1 MPQYYW
7 GTFGSQWN
15 PTQFKFPNDIEW
27 HLKGTCF
34 WNIGLGFW
42 FFQISFLLYLP
53 AFIGEILFTQQTR
66 NVFWSLPFGGN
77 EKGKNKPGN
86 MGDLLQY
93 HLVRMNATLKSP
105 LAWGWFRLTYNGRI
119 STVEFS
125 QNRFVAGLKM
135 WDAVVCLGHHPGTE
149 WWEKPAWDPPTE
161 YEWRYSYIIPSKRLL
176 RKGMDIRIDKM
187 GISY

>member
-1 MPQYYW
+1 MLLKYW
-7 GTFGSQWN
+7 SRFLV
-15 PTQFKFPNDIEW
+15 FPNILPFVFTCLYWRNSFYTADKELL
-27 HLKGTCF
+27 LKSSLC
-34 WNIGLGFW
+34 
-42 FFQISFLLYLP
+42 
-53 AFIGEILFTQQTR
+53 
-66 NVFWSLPFGGN
+66 NVFFGGN

-105 LAWGWFRLTYNGRI
+105 LAWGWFRLKYNDRI

-149 WWEKPAWDPPTE
+149 WWEKPSWDPPTE

>member
-1 MPQYYW
+1 MLLKYW
-7 GTFGSQWN
+7 SRFLV
-15 PTQFKFPNDIEW
+15 FPNILPFVFTCLYWRNSFYTADKELL
-27 HLKGTCF
+27 LKSSLC
-34 WNIGLGFW
+34 
-42 FFQISFLLYLP
+42 
-53 AFIGEILFTQQTR
+53 
-66 NVFWSLPFGGN
+66 NVFFGGN

-105 LAWGWFRLTYNGRI
+105 LAWGWFRLTYNDRI

-149 WWEKPAWDPPTE
+149 WWEKPSWDPPTE
-161 YEWRYSYIIPSKRLL
+161 YEWRYSYIIPFWGRVWILELIKWVFHINE
-176 RKGMDIRIDKM
+176 KTEFTT
-187 GISY
+187 

>member
-1 MPQYYW
+1 
-7 GTFGSQWN
+7 
-15 PTQFKFPNDIEW
+15 
-27 HLKGTCF
+27 
-34 WNIGLGFW
+34 
-42 FFQISFLLYLP
+42 
-53 AFIGEILFTQQTR
+53 
-66 NVFWSLPFGGN
+66 
-77 EKGKNKPGN
+77 

-105 LAWGWFRLTYNGRI
+105 LAWGWFRLTYNDRI

-135 WDAVVCLGHHPGTE
+135 WDAVVCLGHHTE
-149 WWEKPAWDPPTE
+149 
-161 YEWRYSYIIPSKRLL
+161 RVIPSKRLL